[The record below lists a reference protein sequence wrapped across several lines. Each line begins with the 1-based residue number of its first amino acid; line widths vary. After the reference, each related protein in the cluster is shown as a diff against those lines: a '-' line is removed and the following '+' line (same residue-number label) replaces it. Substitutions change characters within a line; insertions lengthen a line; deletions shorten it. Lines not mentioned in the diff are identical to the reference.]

1 MSKYFIFAIVALSL
15 LLAAI
20 STTSVAVAFP
30 VIKSSFEAS
39 LVMAGWVL
47 SIYRLVATV
56 AMPLSGK
63 ASDLFGRKL
72 VFMTSVSLFTVA
84 SLLCAIAPNI
94 QLLIL
99 FRFLQAAGG
108 GGFMPSAA
116 GMVAEAFSKSR
127 QRAIGLFTSIFPIG
141 MIIGPNLGAWLTQA
155 FGWRSIFWFNV
166 PLGIVI
172 LLASVFVLR
181 PGQKVKGH
189 FDLLGAGLFA
199 GSLFSV
205 MAGLSTIRSG
215 GDGQSWVVTGLLFL
229 GGIALFITFI
239 RHELRSVNPIID
251 FEVIKTKPFIAVNIY
266 NLIFG
271 SFSLGL
277 MSFIPLYTVSVYG
290 MSLISSGFILTSRSI
305 GVIVAAAVTSI
316 YLARWGYRRPMIIG
330 TAIVA
335 LILFL
340 LGLQSPGM
348 NILGIQLSSTVLLT
362 SVMLLAGAGIGIASP
377 AANNACIDL
386 MPQRVSTIVGM
397 RGMFRNSAGAL
408 TVVIVTLLLQSIGDM
423 ARGFTIV
430 FYALGAV
437 MLMAIPLIF
446 AMRRGPR
453 VTSLSGD
460 ANNEAEGKISR
471 TS

>member
-1 MSKYFIFAIVALSL
+1 MSKYLVFAIVALSL
-15 LLAAI
+15 LLSAI
-20 STTSVAVAFP
+20 SSTSVAVAFP
-30 VIKSSFEAS
+30 IITSSFETS

-47 SIYRLVATV
+47 SIYRLVVTV

-72 VFMTSVSLFTVA
+72 VFITSMSLFTIG

-99 FRFLQAAGG
+99 FRFIQAAGG

-116 GMVAEAFSKSR
+116 GMVAEAFPKSR

-141 MIIGPNLGAWLTQA
+141 MIIGPNLGAWMTQA

-172 LLASVFVLR
+172 LIAAAFILR
-181 PGQKVKGH
+181 PGQRVKGH

-205 MAGLSTIRSG
+205 MAGLSTIKSG
-215 GDGQSWVVTGLLFL
+215 VDGTSWLLPGLLFL
-229 GGIALFITFI
+229 AGIVLLITFV
-239 RHELRSVNPIID
+239 RHERRSKSPIID
-251 FEVIKTKPFIAVNIY
+251 FAVIKTRPFIAVNIY
-266 NLIFG
+266 NFIFG

-277 MSFIPLYTVSVYG
+277 MSFIPLYAVSVYS
-290 MSLISSGFILTSRSI
+290 MSLISSGLILTSRSV
-305 GVIVAAAVTSI
+305 GVIIASAVTSVF
-316 YLARWGYRRPMIIG
+316 LARWGYRRPMLIG
-330 TAIVA
+330 TTIVA

-348 NILGIQLSSTVLLT
+348 NIMGIQLSSTVLLT
-362 SVMLLAGAGIGIASP
+362 LIMLLAGVGIGIASP
-377 AANNACIDL
+377 AANNACIEL
-386 MPQRVSTIVGM
+386 MPERVSTIVGM
-397 RGMFRNSAGAL
+397 RGLFRNSAGAL
-408 TVVIVTLLLQSIGDM
+408 SVAIVSLLLQSIGDM

-430 FYALGAV
+430 FFALGVV
-437 MLMAIPLIF
+437 MLTSIPLIF
-446 AMRRGPR
+446 AMPRGPR
-453 VTSLSGD
+453 TTSLYGD
-460 ANNEAEGKISR
+460 
-471 TS
+471 TYD